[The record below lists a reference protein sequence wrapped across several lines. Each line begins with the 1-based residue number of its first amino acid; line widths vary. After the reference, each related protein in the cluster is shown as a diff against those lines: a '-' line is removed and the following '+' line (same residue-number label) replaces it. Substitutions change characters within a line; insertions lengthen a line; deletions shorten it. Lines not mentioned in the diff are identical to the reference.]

1 MRLYTR
7 DGCVGAGMAPCG
19 GTPLAKELPASQ
31 HCCALPLKGEG
42 FILRPVEPVTRP
54 PDGLDEFGAGGVV
67 LHLVSDAADVDGD
80 GGAVPYVV
88 IAPDDSRVALMPTSQ
103 SAFWWHRAAWCKPS

>member
-42 FILRPVEPVTRP
+42 FILRPVEPVTRS
-54 PDGLDEFGAGGVV
+54 PDGLDQSRMGGIVF
-67 LHLVSDAADVDGD
+67 HLVPNTADMDGD
-80 GGAVPYVV
+80 GGAVPHIVV
-88 IAPDDSRVALMPTSQ
+88 PPDGL
-103 SAFWWHRAAWCKPS
+103 